1 MEGFT
6 SSLHIKGASAKRVQ
20 DAVQDLLATEGF
32 QVSLADEAPQAAND
46 QTITRGIWVAKAK
59 GDWVTVF
66 CSDFLFQ
73 QEIGRELSK
82 QLATHALHVWVNESS
97 SWHYSLF
104 QNGEEVDQFDSAGS
118 MEASGFMDDDFDQ
131 DMSDD
136 FDDELDSDDDEFAAE
151 GSGVEEDGPLQEGLS
166 RMAELQEQISG
177 KMPPEVREIYEKLQE
192 GRASLGEMRR
202 FDQWSQANQAEL
214 NRFQDEMQQ
223 QTAELT
229 AAMQGLFQNN
239 LPGDEATGDNP
250 LGGMGDMLK
259 GMLPPELSD
268 LFGKVLSG
276 EATEEDFKQIA
287 NLQGEDGNEMSLL
300 GTDSDDDDVEE
311 AFFDDDEEGEM
322 EDGGEFAEDDSD
334 EEDEDG
340 EREAEQELA
349 IQSHLGAL
357 QPLLGK
363 SVDPTE
369 VAELLATEDESPEQP
384 LGEFLSFLG
393 IDSGFSELDF
403 DCLEQLSSEEL
414 AEQGIK
420 LNPLLLVRS
429 E

>member
-1 MEGFT
+1 
-6 SSLHIKGASAKRVQ
+6 
-20 DAVQDLLATEGF
+20 
-32 QVSLADEAPQAAND
+32 
-46 QTITRGIWVAKAK
+46 
-59 GDWVTVF
+59 
-66 CSDFLFQ
+66 
-73 QEIGRELSK
+73 
-82 QLATHALHVWVNESS
+82 
-97 SWHYSLF
+97 
-104 QNGEEVDQFDSAGS
+104 
-118 MEASGFMDDDFDQ
+118 
-131 DMSDD
+131 
-136 FDDELDSDDDEFAAE
+136 
-151 GSGVEEDGPLQEGLS
+151 
-166 RMAELQEQISG
+166 
-177 KMPPEVREIYEKLQE
+177 MPPEVREIYEKLQE

-214 NRFQDEMQQ
+214 NRFQDQMQQ

-239 LPGDEATGDNP
+239 LPGDEAAGDHP

-259 GMLPPELSD
+259 GMLPPELGD

-300 GTDSDDDDVEE
+300 GSDSEDDVEE
-311 AFFDDDEEGEM
+311 AFFDEDEEGEL
-322 EDGGEFAEDDSD
+322 EEGGEFAEDDSD
-334 EEDEDG
+334 EFADEDG
-340 EREAEQELA
+340 EREAEQEQA

>member
-6 SSLHIKGASAKRVQ
+6 SSLHVKGASTKRVEE
-20 DAVQDLLATEGF
+20 AVTSLLSSEGF
-32 QVSLADEAPQAAND
+32 QVSSADDSTAATDD
-46 QTITRGIWVAKAK
+46 QTTTRGVWISKAK
-59 GDWVTVF
+59 GDWVAIF

-73 QEIGRELSK
+73 QEIGRELSRI
-82 QLATHALHVWVNESS
+82 LDTHALHVWLNEGS

-104 QNGEEVDQFDSAGS
+104 QGGEEVDQFDSSGDDEFEEYLDD
-118 MEASGFMDDDFDQ
+118 EAEDELDG
-131 DMSDD
+131 DD
-136 FDDELDSDDDEFAAE
+136 FDDED
-151 GSGVEEDGPLQEGLS
+151 EEDDFGSSDGGEESGPMQEGLA
-166 RMAELQEQISG
+166 RIAELQERISE
-177 KMPPEVREIYEKLQE
+177 KMPEDVREIYEKLQN

-214 NRFQDEMQQ
+214 SSFQEQMQE

-229 AAMQGLFQNN
+229 AAMQGMFQGN
-239 LPGDEATGDNP
+239 AQGDNP
-250 LGGMGDMLK
+250 LGAAGDMLK
-259 GMLPPELSD
+259 GMLPPDMAE

-276 EATEEDFKQIA
+276 EASPDELQRLAGLQSEDDDELPLV
-287 NLQGEDGNEMSLL
+287 NGEVGDGAE
-300 GTDSDDDDVEE
+300 DDEGDDVEE
-311 AFFDDDEEGEM
+311 AFFGSDDE
-322 EDGGEFAEDDSD
+322 DAEDDGD
-334 EEDEDG
+334 
-340 EREAEQELA
+340 EAERSAEHEQA
-349 IQSHLGAL
+349 IQTHLGAL
-357 QPLLGK
+357 QPLFSK

-369 VAELLATEDESPEQP
+369 VAETLAAQDESPEQP
-384 LGEFLSFLG
+384 LGEFLSYLG

>member
-118 MEASGFMDDDFDQ
+118 MEASGFMDDDFDGAL
-131 DMSDD
+131 SDD

-151 GSGVEEDGPLQEGLS
+151 GSGDEEDGPLQEGLS

-259 GMLPPELSD
+259 GMLPPELGD

-311 AFFDDDEEGEM
+311 AFFDDDEEGDLEDGGF
-322 EDGGEFAEDDSD
+322 EDGGEFAEDDS
-334 EEDEDG
+334 
-340 EREAEQELA
+340 EREAEQEQA